1 MSAALAMAPAT
12 RITSRHLDDGAT
24 EVLLDGALV
33 ARITA
38 RDGVW
43 RCENRA
49 AGHTAPALGR
59 SDGIARGQRIARL
72 LAAGTMPPNG
82 IQKGSWS

>member
-1 MSAALAMAPAT
+1 MSAAASMPPTERIAT
-12 RITSRHLDDGAT
+12 RYRDDGAT

-38 RDGVW
+38 HHGEW

-49 AGHTAPALGR
+49 AGHTAPVLGR

-72 LAAGTMPPNG
+72 LAAGTVAPFG
-82 IQKGSWS
+82 HHQGKQS